1 MHLKEEIMR
10 ERVEEAL
17 ELVRGYLQAD
27 GGDVEVVDVT
37 DGVVQ
42 VRLNGACG
50 GCPAS
55 TRTLKYVIEQ
65 VLKDKLHDEV
75 KRVVAVP

>member
-1 MHLKEEIMR
+1 MR
-10 ERVEEAL
+10 EKIEEAL
-17 ELVRGYLQAD
+17 DLVRGFLQAD

-42 VRLNGACG
+42 VRLNGSCG

-55 TRTLKYVIEQ
+55 TQTLKYVIEQ
-65 VLKDKLHDEV
+65 VLKEKMPDDV
-75 KRVVAVP
+75 KKVVAVP